1 LLLALLDTLSLFR
14 TYVPG
19 NVGACGGGS
28 APPRYWS
35 STFVSFEQCCH
46 RFSFDVP
53 RSRFPLLLGAGAH
66 PLSPL
71 SPSNILERLRS
82 AHELDISSGH
92 LAWPGLAAVYRT
104 EHADDPSD
112 SAGSDG
118 VMEIKINSGGV
129 VYFAVFQYLK
139 PPREQGEA
147 ASGAPRRASLGGPVQ
162 QHVSQMAVTTSQEG
176 PAVVVRAYGSQGMTQ
191 LSVPS
196 PTNAQRPVPASPP
209 LSPAQHGSCD
219 PAVPAVVGDADRAGG
234 EAHGLKVRVG
244 PRMSP
249 DSAGAG
255 RPSEVPPSHLFD
267 SLLGICWNDWCC
279 A

>member
-1 LLLALLDTLSLFR
+1 MEFHL
-14 TYVPG
+14 
-19 NVGACGGGS
+19 
-28 APPRYWS
+28 
-35 STFVSFEQCCH
+35 VSFERCCH
-46 RFSFDVP
+46 RLSFDIP

-71 SPSNILERLRS
+71 SPSNILERLGS

-129 VYFAVFQYLK
+129 VYFAVFQYPK

-147 ASGAPRRASLGGPVQ
+147 ASGAPRRASLGGPVP

-176 PAVVVRAYGSQGMTQ
+176 PAVVVRAYGSHGMTQ
-191 LSVPS
+191 LSFPS
-196 PTNAQRPVPASPP
+196 PTNAQRVGPGASPSEKLDGDQAVRSGLPTSVANPVPASPP
-209 LSPAQHGSCD
+209 LSPAQHGSCG
-219 PAVPAVVGDADRAGG
+219 PAVPASDRAGG
-234 EAHGLKVRVG
+234 EARGLKLRVG
-244 PRMSP
+244 TRMSP
-249 DSAGAG
+249 DSVGAG
-255 RPSEVPPSHLFD
+255 RPSEVPPSHHAGCIS
-267 SLLGICWNDWCC
+267 SL
-279 A
+279 